1 MASSRSTNTMAE
13 FLQRMLGDISQ
24 AKTLPDADLEFL
36 IGLETGILQKLRA
49 PVDAMAG
56 QMNGVSPA
64 GPSPDQMGPMPG
76 PLPMSAGGAPPT
88 GGVPGIR
95 SEPAAPNPDEL
106 RRMIG

>member
-13 FLQRMLGDISQ
+13 FLQRMLSDISQ

-64 GPSPDQMGPMPG
+64 DQGLGQMPG
-76 PLPMSAGGAPPT
+76 PLPVGAGGAPPT